1 MVGVEFTLPGWCCSA
16 ALRYAD
22 FTSSAVADPSSPR
35 TSYGLMVL
43 GGSSSKNSSFSIS
56 SSSFCLRGMVTGGGG
71 DVGFD
76 EELRWWLR

>member
-1 MVGVEFTLPGWCCSA
+1 VGVGFTLPGWCCSA

-22 FTSSAVADPSSPR
+22 FTSSAVADLSSPR

-43 GGSSSKNSSFSIS
+43 GGSSSKNPSFSTS

-71 DVGFD
+71 DIGFD